1 MSVIWPLKRTRGNS
15 IMFHNCAHTDEPIIL
30 CDGDTPRLIVMD
42 SRVFARAYGFQT
54 KGYDMQQV
62 FCDEGMDI
70 FVTATQVRKT
80 ENLVTLC
87 ETIDKPIV
95 VSKYGWDLVVAM
107 DPAEFEKRQHLF

>member
-1 MSVIWPLKRTRGNS
+1 MSVTWPLKRTQGNS

-30 CDGDTPRLIVMD
+30 CDGDTPKLIVMD

-62 FCDEGMDI
+62 FRDEGLDI
-70 FVTATQVRKT
+70 CVTATQVCKT
-80 ENLVTLC
+80 ENLVELC

-107 DPAEFEKRQHLF
+107 NPAEFEKRQHLF